1 MHKLA
6 AIAARETAQ
15 LTEFIALLK
24 LEQDALK
31 RADAGA
37 LPAISE
43 QKLRLVEA
51 LNAIEQER
59 GAALGADAGENARS
73 AMTRWLAANP
83 EQKSIAASWK
93 NLMDLAREAKQLHE
107 LNGQLIKMH
116 LHQTGELLA
125 ALTQQFQKNTLY
137 GSDGQTSST
146 SGSRIVDSA

>member
-1 MHKLA
+1 MHPLA
-6 AIAARETAQ
+6 ALAARETDQ
-15 LTEFIALLK
+15 LKEFIALLK

-31 RADAGA
+31 QADASA

-51 LNAIEQER
+51 LNTIEKER
-59 GAALGADAGENARS
+59 SVALGTAVGENGRS
-73 AMTRWLAANP
+73 AMTRWLAAHP
-83 EQKSIAASWK
+83 EQKNIASGWK
-93 NLMDLAREAKQLHE
+93 KLMDLAREAKLLHE

-116 LHQTGELLA
+116 LDQTGELLA
-125 ALTQQFQKNTLY
+125 ALSQQFQKNTLY

>member
-31 RADAGA
+31 RADASA

-59 GAALGADAGENARS
+59 GVALGADAGENARP

>member
-31 RADAGA
+31 RADASA

-59 GAALGADAGENARS
+59 GVALGADAGENARS

-83 EQKSIAASWK
+83 EQKDIASSWK
-93 NLMDLAREAKQLHE
+93 HLMDLAREAKQLHE

-125 ALTQQFQKNTLY
+125 VLTQQFQKNTLY

>member
-15 LTEFIALLK
+15 LTDFIALLK

-51 LNAIEQER
+51 LNAIEKER
-59 GAALGADAGENARS
+59 STALGADTGEHAHS

-83 EQKSIAASWK
+83 EQKNIAAGWK

-107 LNGQLIKMH
+107 LNGQLIKIH
-116 LHQTGELLA
+116 LQQTGELLA
-125 ALTQQFQKNTLY
+125 ALTQQYQKNTLY
-137 GSDGQTSST
+137 GSDGQASST